1 MESGFIICTFSNM
14 ILRISLLF
22 LGSKGEKKLY
32 ALFDTGSTYS
42 CIREDLATEIGNLE
56 SLPKTMYFTTASEN
70 QYLKVENRMGLNF
83 EVNEITLTDE
93 FMVVPGLSE
102 EVIIGATTMQKWRIK
117 LDFEHDTLIVDPKV
131 AVIILKSLQQ
141 EECLAF

>member
-1 MESGFIICTFSNM
+1 M
-14 ILRISLLF
+14 ILRIPLLF
-22 LGSKGEKKLY
+22 LGSKGEKRLY

-42 CIREDLATEIGNLE
+42 CIREDLAMEIGNPE
-56 SLPKTMYFTTASEN
+56 VLPKIMYFTTASEN
-70 QYLKVENRMGLNF
+70 QYLKVETRMGLNF

-131 AVIILKSLQQ
+131 AVIILKPFQKK
-141 EECLAF
+141 AV